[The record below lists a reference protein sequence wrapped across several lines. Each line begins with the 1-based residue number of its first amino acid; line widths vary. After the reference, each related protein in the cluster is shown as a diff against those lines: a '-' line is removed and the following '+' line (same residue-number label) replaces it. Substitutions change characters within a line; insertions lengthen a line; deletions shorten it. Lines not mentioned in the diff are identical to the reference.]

1 MSTITHTF
9 EADIQKLL
17 HILIRSVY
25 SNRDVFLRELVSNA
39 SDAIDKVRVLKVNAA
54 EDTKGEYSI
63 HVRLTDKTLEIFD
76 TGIGMDKEDLQK
88 NLSTIAHSGTNDFVE
103 QLKDKTDLSQFIGQ
117 FGVGFYSCFLV
128 SEDVEVITKKW
139 GTNEVWKWT
148 SDGVS
153 TYTIEP
159 FTGEWTGEMAH
170 GTFIRIL
177 LKEDSE
183 EYADQAKLKEIIQ
196 QHSSFISYPIQLW
209 TEKEREEEKPVLEAI
224 QEEVEEET
232 TENEKDVVVEEGDD
246 LEKEDEDKEV
256 KTPEKIVV
264 KYHEWEQVNG
274 AKPLWYKEPSEIEE
288 EDYKD
293 LYRAIKKNPHPMDDV
308 LYWKH
313 FKAEGKQEFQGIFFL
328 SRKPTVDQ
336 FNPAN
341 LPEKNIR
348 LYVKKVMIMENCG
361 SELIPDWMCFVSG
374 IVDSNDL
381 PLNVSREMLQNNK
394 LVRSMKSY
402 MTKQVM
408 KMLGEFI
415 EKDRSKYEQFYENN
429 GKFLKWGVTEG
440 ESKLMDF
447 LLWHHSK
454 EGNEMITL
462 DDYIEKHLAENQKQ
476 IFYLTGES
484 VNEMKASFCME
495 RFLERDITVLL
506 FVDAIDEFI
515 VQHVKKYKDFDL
527 VDIGKEFETTLFDD
541 LKQEGEEV
549 KEAMRMPPPPPP
561 PPKPVKKE
569 EDKGNDDKENDDN
582 DGDDKGNEET
592 KEEDVKEDVQEE
604 VKPKKPF
611 LQFVMDSLEKEA
623 IDKVTQ
629 SIRLKETPACVIAK
643 KYGWTGHMEKIMKA
657 QPLQDKSMQMMA
669 QLPKIFEINLNHK
682 MVTELKQKY
691 EDESVTTEELSKRI
705 NVLYKISTLQ
715 SGYPLKDGPSFCRD
729 LFQLLDM

>member
-103 QLKDKTDLSQFIGQ
+103 QLKDKADLSQFIGQ

-128 SEDVEVITKKW
+128 SGDVEVITKKW
-139 GTNEVWKWT
+139 GTDEVWKWT

-159 FTGEWTGEMAH
+159 FTGEWMGEMAH

-224 QEEVEEET
+224 EEEVEEEA
-232 TENEKDVVVEEGDD
+232 TENEKEVVVEEGDD
-246 LEKEDEDKEV
+246 LEKEDKEA

-308 LYWKH
+308 LHWKH

-361 SELIPDWMCFVSG
+361 QELIPDWMCFVSG

-440 ESKLMDF
+440 ESKMMDF
-447 LLWHHSK
+447 LLWYHSK
-454 EGNEMITL
+454 VADERITL
-462 DDYIEKHLAENQKQ
+462 DDYIEKHLAKNQKQ

-484 VNEMKASFCME
+484 VNDMKASFCME

-515 VQHVKKYKDFDL
+515 VQHIKKYKDFDL

-541 LKQEGEEV
+541 LKQEGEEM
-549 KEAMRMPPPPPP
+549 KEAMRMPPLPPAP
-561 PPKPVKKE
+561 KKE
-569 EDKGNDDKENDDN
+569 EGE
-582 DGDDKGNEET
+582 GNEEEGDGT
-592 KEEDVKEDVQEE
+592 EEEA
-604 VKPKKPF
+604 KPKKAF

-629 SIRLKETPACVIAK
+629 SLRLKETPACVIAK

-669 QLPKIFEINLNHK
+669 QLPKIFEVNLNHK
-682 MVTELKQKY
+682 MVTDLKQKY

-705 NVLYKISTLQ
+705 HVLYKISTLQ

-729 LFQLLDM
+729 LFQLLDA